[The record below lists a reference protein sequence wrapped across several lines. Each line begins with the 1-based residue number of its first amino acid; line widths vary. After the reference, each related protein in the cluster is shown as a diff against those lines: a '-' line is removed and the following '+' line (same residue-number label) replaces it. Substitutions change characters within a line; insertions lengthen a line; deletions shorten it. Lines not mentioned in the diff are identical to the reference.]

1 MARTIKR
8 AYARYSESFKAEAVR
23 LASQPGILVQDVAQ
37 SLDIHPF
44 MLSRWKKQCRE
55 GIIMVNPELHQPN
68 ELVSEAELL
77 RLREV
82 DKAYAQLKLEHDLLK
97 KPSNSLPMQNGHLPF
112 HCPKYQRFLG
122 PNDVRAISGI
132 AQWLV
137 CMAKTFRCRT
147 G

>member
-8 AYARYSESFKAEAVR
+8 AYARYAETFKAEAVR

-55 GIIMVNPELHQPN
+55 GIIMVNPESNPAP

-77 RLREV
+77 RLRELE
-82 DKAYAQLKLEHDLLK
+82 KAYAQLKLEHDLLK
-97 KPSNSLPMQNGHLPF
+97 KAIKFTSDAKRTSSVSLP
-112 HCPKYQRFLG
+112 KI
-122 PNDVRAISGI
+122 AKISRS
-132 AQWLV
+132 
-137 CMAKTFRCRT
+137 K
-147 G
+147 

>member
-37 SLDIHPF
+37 SLDIHSF
-44 MLSRWKKQCRE
+44 MLLSRWKKQCRE
-55 GIIMVNPELHQPN
+55 GIIMVNLELHQPN

-82 DKAYAQLKLEHDLLK
+82 DKAYAQLKLEHALLK
-97 KPSNSLPMQNGHLPF
+97 KAIKFTSDAKRISSASS
-112 HCPKYQRFLG
+112 PKI
-122 PNDVRAISGI
+122 PKISRS
-132 AQWLV
+132 
-137 CMAKTFRCRT
+137 K
-147 G
+147 

>member
-44 MLSRWKKQCRE
+44 MLSRWKKLSRE
-55 GIIMVNPELHQPN
+55 GLIMANQSASEP

-82 DKAYAQLKLEHDLLK
+82 EKAYAQLKLEHDLLK
-97 KPSNSLPMQNGHLPF
+97 KAIKFTSDAKRTSSVSS
-112 HCPKYQRFLG
+112 PKI
-122 PNDVRAISGI
+122 AKISRS
-132 AQWLV
+132 
-137 CMAKTFRCRT
+137 K
-147 G
+147 

>member
-44 MLSRWKKQCRE
+44 MLSRWKKQSRE
-55 GIIMVNPELHQPN
+55 GFILAAKQPSNPELVN
-68 ELVSEAELL
+68 EAELL

-82 DKAYAQLKLEHDLLK
+82 EKAYAQLKLEHDLLK
-97 KPSNSLPMQNGHLPF
+97 KAIKFTSDVKRTSSVSLP
-112 HCPKYQRFLG
+112 KIAR
-122 PNDVRAISGI
+122 ISRS
-132 AQWLV
+132 
-137 CMAKTFRCRT
+137 K
-147 G
+147 

>member
-8 AYARYSESFKAEAVR
+8 VYARYSDSFKAEAVR

-55 GIIMVNPELHQPN
+55 GIIVTKPPQDVVP

-77 RLREV
+77 RL
-82 DKAYAQLKLEHDLLK
+82 AYAQLKREHDLLK
-97 KPSNSLPMQNGHLPF
+97 KVIKFTSDAKRTSSASS
-112 HCPKYQRFLG
+112 PKIPR
-122 PNDVRAISGI
+122 IS
-132 AQWLV
+132 
-137 CMAKTFRCRT
+137 RSR
-147 G
+147 

>member
-8 AYARYSESFKAEAVR
+8 VYARYSESFKAEAVR
-23 LASQPGILVQDVAQ
+23 LASQSGILVQDVAQ

-55 GIIMVNPELHQPN
+55 GLIMANQSNPAP

-82 DKAYAQLKLEHDLLK
+82 EKAYAQLKLEHDLLK
-97 KPSNSLPMQNGHLPF
+97 KVIKFTSDVKRTSSVSLPKIL
-112 HCPKYQRFLG
+112 R
-122 PNDVRAISGI
+122 ISRS
-132 AQWLV
+132 
-137 CMAKTFRCRT
+137 K
-147 G
+147 

>member
-44 MLSRWKKQCRE
+44 MLSRWKKQSRE
-55 GIIMVNPELHQPN
+55 GFIMAAKQPSNPELVN
-68 ELVSEAELL
+68 EAELL

-82 DKAYAQLKLEHDLLK
+82 EKAYAQLKLEHDLLK
-97 KPSNSLPMQNGHLPF
+97 KAIKFTSDVKRTSSVSLP
-112 HCPKYQRFLG
+112 KI
-122 PNDVRAISGI
+122 AKISRS
-132 AQWLV
+132 
-137 CMAKTFRCRT
+137 K
-147 G
+147 

>member
-23 LASQPGILVQDVAQ
+23 LASQAGILVQDVAL

-82 DKAYAQLKLEHDLLK
+82 DKAYAQLKLEHALLK
-97 KPSNSLPMQNGHLPF
+97 KAIKFTSDAKRISSASS
-112 HCPKYQRFLG
+112 PKI
-122 PNDVRAISGI
+122 PKISRS
-132 AQWLV
+132 
-137 CMAKTFRCRT
+137 K
-147 G
+147 

>member
-55 GIIMVNPELHQPN
+55 GIIMVNLELHQPN

-82 DKAYAQLKLEHDLLK
+82 DKAYAQLKLEHALLK
-97 KPSNSLPMQNGHLPF
+97 KAIKFTSDAKRISSASS
-112 HCPKYQRFLG
+112 PKI
-122 PNDVRAISGI
+122 PKISRS
-132 AQWLV
+132 
-137 CMAKTFRCRT
+137 K
-147 G
+147 

>member
-8 AYARYSESFKAEAVR
+8 TYARYSEAFKAEAVR
-23 LASQPGILVQDVAQ
+23 LASIPGVLVQDVAT

-55 GIIMVNPELHQPN
+55 GSIMANPKLPIP

-82 DKAYAQLKLEHDLLK
+82 EKAYAQLKLEHDLLK
-97 KPSNSLPMQNGHLPF
+97 KAIKFTSDAKRISSVSS
-112 HCPKYQRFLG
+112 PKIPKITR
-122 PNDVRAISGI
+122 S
-132 AQWLV
+132 
-137 CMAKTFRCRT
+137 K
-147 G
+147 

>member
-37 SLDIHPF
+37 SLDIHSF
-44 MLSRWKKQCRE
+44 MLSRCKKQFRE

-82 DKAYAQLKLEHDLLK
+82 DKAYAQLKLEHALLK
-97 KPSNSLPMQNGHLPF
+97 KAIKFTSDAKRISSASS
-112 HCPKYQRFLG
+112 PKI
-122 PNDVRAISGI
+122 PKISRS
-132 AQWLV
+132 
-137 CMAKTFRCRT
+137 K
-147 G
+147 

>member
-44 MLSRWKKQCRE
+44 MLSRWKKQSRE
-55 GIIMVNPELHQPN
+55 GFIMVTKQCPSPELVN
-68 ELVSEAELL
+68 EAELL

-82 DKAYAQLKLEHDLLK
+82 EKAYAQLKLEHDLLK
-97 KPSNSLPMQNGHLPF
+97 KAIKFTSDAKRTSSVSS
-112 HCPKYQRFLG
+112 PKI
-122 PNDVRAISGI
+122 AKISRS
-132 AQWLV
+132 
-137 CMAKTFRCRT
+137 K
-147 G
+147 